1 VSEPLIFEL
10 SQPGRKGY
18 SLPKCDVPEQDVEEL
33 IPKEFLRESELRI
46 YLGVDQKNTKLNL
59 PEVSELDVV
68 RHFTNLSKLN
78 YSVDTNFYPLG
89 SCTMK
94 YNPKVNE
101 EIANLP
107 GFARLHPYQPEE
119 LTQGMLRLMYE
130 LEKYLC
136 EICGMAGFS
145 SHPSAGAHGEAL
157 GLMLIHAYHDSQG
170 NQKERV
176 LVPDSAHGTNP
187 ASATRCG
194 YRVEVIKS
202 NRDGEVDIDSLKSAM
217 GNDVAALMLTN
228 PNTLG
233 LFETQVQKI
242 AKIVH
247 DAGGLLYYDGANM
260 NAILGICRPGDMGFD
275 VVHLNLHKT
284 FATPHG
290 GGGPGAGP
298 VGVCEKLL
306 PFLPVPTVIKDG
318 EKYKF
323 NYDIPQSVGKIRA
336 FYGNVGVLV
345 KAYAYIM
352 KLGAEGLLKVS
363 ENSLINANYM
373 MAKLKEY
380 YDVPHDRTC
389 MHEFVLSA
397 DRQKKQNA
405 VRALDIAKRLLDYGY
420 HAPTAY
426 FPLIVPEALMI
437 EPTESESK
445 ETLDGFIQALI
456 EIAEDA
462 ESNPDVVKN
471 SPTSSPITR
480 LDEVAAARKPNL
492 KYKK

>member
-1 VSEPLIFEL
+1 MPEPLIFEL
-10 SQPGRKGY
+10 SKSGRKGY
-18 SLPKCDVPEQDVEEL
+18 SLPKCDVPEKSLEDL
-33 IPKEFLRESELRI
+33 IPKEFLRESE
-46 YLGVDQKNTKLNL
+46 TNL

-101 EIANLP
+101 DIASLP
-107 GFARLHPYQPEE
+107 GFVRLHPYQPEE
-119 LTQGMLRLMYE
+119 LTQGMLQLMYE

-145 SHPSAGAHGEAL
+145 LHPSAGAHGEAL
-157 GLMLIHAYHDSQG
+157 GLMLIHAYHESRGSQ
-170 NQKERV
+170 KARV

-194 YRVEVIKS
+194 YKVEVIKS
-202 NRDGEVDIDSLKSAM
+202 NEDGEVDIDALKVALR
-217 GNDVAALMLTN
+217 GDVAALMLTN

-233 LFETQVQKI
+233 LFETQVQEITKI
-242 AKIVH
+242 LH

-260 NAILGICRPGDMGFD
+260 NAILNICRPGDMGFD

-284 FATPHG
+284 FSTPHG

-306 PFLPVPTVIKDG
+306 PFLPAPIVTKDG
-318 EKYKF
+318 EEYKL
-323 NYDIPQSVGKIRA
+323 NYDVPHSIGKIRA
-336 FYGNVGVLV
+336 FYGNVGVIV
-345 KAYAYIM
+345 KGYAYIRQ
-352 KLGAEGLLKVS
+352 LGAEGLLEVS

-373 MAKLKEY
+373 LAKLKEY
-380 YDVPHDRTC
+380 YDVPYPRTC

-397 DRQKKQNA
+397 NRQKKENG

-420 HAPTAY
+420 HAPTVY
-426 FPLIVPEALMI
+426 FPLIAPEALMI
-437 EPTESESK
+437 EPTETESK
-445 ETLDGFIQALI
+445 ETLDGFIQTLI
-456 EIAEDA
+456 EIAKDA
-462 ESNPDVVKN
+462 KANPDAVKN
-471 SPTSSPITR
+471 SPTSTPVTR
-480 LDEVAAARKPNL
+480 LDEVTAARKPNL
-492 KYKK
+492 KYENSSE

>member
-1 VSEPLIFEL
+1 MSEPLIFEL

-18 SLPKCDVPEQDVEEL
+18 SLPQCDVPEQDAEAL
-33 IPKEFLRESELRI
+33 IPKEFLRKSE
-46 YLGVDQKNTKLNL
+46 LNL

-101 EIANLP
+101 DIASLP
-107 GFARLHPYQPEE
+107 GFARLHPYQPEAS
-119 LTQGMLRLMYE
+119 TPGMLRLMYE

-145 SHPSAGAHGEAL
+145 LHPSAGAHGEAL
-157 GLMLIHAYHDSQG
+157 GLMLIHAYHDSKG

-194 YRVEVIKS
+194 YKVEVIKS
-202 NRDGEVDIDSLKSAM
+202 NSDGEIDIDALKSAI
-217 GNDVAALMLTN
+217 GDDVAALMLTN

-242 AKIVH
+242 AEVVH

-284 FATPHG
+284 FSTPHG

-298 VGVCEKLL
+298 VGVGEKLL

-318 EKYKF
+318 GQYKL
-323 NYDIPQSVGKIRA
+323 NYDAPHSIGKIRA

-345 KAYAYIM
+345 KAYAYIR
-352 KLGAEGLLKVS
+352 KLGAEGLLEVS
-363 ENSLINANYM
+363 ENALINANYM
-373 MAKLKEY
+373 MAKLKED
-380 YDVPHDRTC
+380 YDLPHDRTC

-397 DRQKKQNA
+397 NRQKQQND
-405 VRALDIAKRLLDYGY
+405 VHALDIAKRLLDYGY
-420 HAPTAY
+420 HAPTIY

-445 ETLDGFIQALI
+445 ETLDGFIQALS
-456 EIAEDA
+456 EIARDA
-462 ESNPDVVKN
+462 EANPDAVKK

-480 LDEVAAARKPNL
+480 LDEVTAARKPNL
-492 KYKK
+492 KFDSVK